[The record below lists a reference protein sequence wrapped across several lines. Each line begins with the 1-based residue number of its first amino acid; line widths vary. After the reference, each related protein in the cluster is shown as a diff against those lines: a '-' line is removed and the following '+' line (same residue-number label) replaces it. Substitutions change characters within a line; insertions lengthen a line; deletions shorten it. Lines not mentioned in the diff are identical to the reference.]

1 MENWRSTTPI
11 RFDPSEVD
19 MIRKLRWP
27 LLALA
32 LVVIGVWPA
41 AATPIAL
48 ACAGATTVIGLISG
62 PVLLAAGF
70 IAWLVYQPAR
80 TA

>member
-1 MENWRSTTPI
+1 
-11 RFDPSEVD
+11 

-32 LVVIGVWPA
+32 LVVVGVWPA

-48 ACAGATTVIGLISG
+48 AAAGAATVIGLIPG
-62 PVLLAAGF
+62 PALLAAGV
-70 IAWLVYQPAR
+70 IAWLRHRPAPAR